1 MEIKKNIRVGDRIR
15 FVDFVCD
22 MCEKDDKQYYALFDY
37 AWRIAVITFFAP
49 EAELDKMD
57 TDEMCDFVYSRQ
69 GIEIVEDPDIAVI
82 TAGLYEACEAE
93 MKDRKEKY
101 MKVFDAINHPDPL
114 DRIADAFV
122 EIAGNLSQLGDQEFL
137 ADLVKKVREGEQ
149 PAKKPPAKKPP
160 VKIEVVNG
168 KES

>member
-22 MCEKDDKQYYALFDY
+22 MCEKDGKQCYALFDY

-114 DRIADAFV
+114 DRIADAFA

-149 PAKKPPAKKPP
+149 PAKKPP

>member
-1 MEIKKNIRVGDRIR
+1 
-15 FVDFVCD
+15 
-22 MCEKDDKQYYALFDY
+22 
-37 AWRIAVITFFAP
+37 
-49 EAELDKMD
+49 
-57 TDEMCDFVYSRQ
+57 
-69 GIEIVEDPDIAVI
+69 
-82 TAGLYEACEAE
+82 

-149 PAKKPPAKKPP
+149 PAKKPP

>member
-1 MEIKKNIRVGDRIR
+1 
-15 FVDFVCD
+15 
-22 MCEKDDKQYYALFDY
+22 
-37 AWRIAVITFFAP
+37 
-49 EAELDKMD
+49 MD
-57 TDEMCDFVYSRQ
+57 TDEMCDFIYSRQ

-114 DRIADAFV
+114 DRIADAFA

-149 PAKKPPAKKPP
+149 PAKKPP

>member
-22 MCEKDDKQYYALFDY
+22 ICEKDGKQYYALFDY

-69 GIEIVEDPDIAVI
+69 GVEIVEDPDIAVV

-114 DRIADAFV
+114 DRIADAFA

-149 PAKKPPAKKPP
+149 PAKKPP

>member
-22 MCEKDDKQYYALFDY
+22 MCEKDGKQYYALFDY

-93 MKDRKEKY
+93 MKDRKEK
-101 MKVFDAINHPDPL
+101 IH
-114 DRIADAFV
+114 
-122 EIAGNLSQLGDQEFL
+122 
-137 ADLVKKVREGEQ
+137 EG
-149 PAKKPPAKKPP
+149 
-160 VKIEVVNG
+160 I
-168 KES
+168 